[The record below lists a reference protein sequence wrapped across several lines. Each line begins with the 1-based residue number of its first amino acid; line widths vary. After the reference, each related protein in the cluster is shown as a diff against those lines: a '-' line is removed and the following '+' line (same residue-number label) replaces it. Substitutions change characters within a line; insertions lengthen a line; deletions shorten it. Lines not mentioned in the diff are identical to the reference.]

1 MATVRLALQGGSLE
15 TCTTGQ
21 PRDFGPLPAK
31 PFSRIAYAAPHMVSD
46 PLTHRNP
53 WERPVVAWDAT
64 IEYRRHLWCHGL
76 GVAEAMDTAHRGR
89 GLDWPT
95 ALELVRL
102 SLDAAKDFPGAR
114 LVAGAGTDH
123 LVPGS
128 SQTLDDVI
136 DGYET
141 QCDAIEK
148 LGGRIV
154 LMASRGLARV
164 ARGPDD
170 YRRVYG
176 RILSQ
181 VKEPVILHWLG
192 PMFDTLLAGY
202 WGYDHLD
209 DATAVCLEI
218 METHAAKI
226 DGIKL
231 SLLDR
236 DRETALRRKLPG
248 GVRMYTGDDFNYP
261 DLILGDEA
269 GYSDAL
275 LGIFDPIAPAAAA
288 ALATL
293 GEGDTGRYFD
303 IFESTL
309 PLARHIF
316 KTPTQYFKTG
326 VVFMA
331 YLNGHQPHFAMLAGQ
346 QSARSLPH
354 LCEIFRLADQAGLLV
369 DPDAAAERLK
379 RLLAVYGVEG

>member
-1 MATVRLALQGGSLE
+1 MATVRLAVQGGFLE
-15 TCTTGQ
+15 KYATRL
-21 PRDFGPLPAK
+21 PRDFGPP
-31 PFSRIAYAAPHMVSD
+31 PGTPPSRMAYAAPHMVSD
-46 PLTHRNP
+46 PLTHNNP
-53 WERPVVAWDAT
+53 WEQPVVAWEAT
-64 IEYRRHLWCHGL
+64 IEYRRHLWRHGL

-102 SLDAAKDFPGAR
+102 SIEASKDFPGAR

-128 SQTLDDVI
+128 SQTLDAVI
-136 DGYET
+136 RGYET
-141 QCDAIEK
+141 QCGEIEK

-164 ARGPDD
+164 ATSPDD
-170 YRRVYG
+170 YGRVYG

-181 VKEPVILHWLG
+181 VREPVILHWLG
-192 PMFDTLLAGY
+192 AMFDPLLAGY
-202 WGYDHLD
+202 WGVDDLD
-209 DATAVCLEI
+209 DATAICLDI
-218 METHAAKI
+218 MRTHADKI
-226 DGIKL
+226 DGIKM
-231 SLLDR
+231 SLLDK
-236 DRETALRRKLPG
+236 DREIALRRKLPE

-261 DLILGDEA
+261 ELIAGDHA
-269 GYSDAL
+269 GHSDAL
-275 LGIFDPIAPAAAA
+275 LGIFDPIAPAAGA
-288 ALATL
+288 ALAAL
-293 GEGDTGRYFD
+293 GEGDPGRYRD
-303 IFESTL
+303 ILEPTV

-331 YLNGHQPHFAMLAGQ
+331 YLNGHQPHFVMLAGQ

>member
-1 MATVRLALQGGSLE
+1 MATVRLAVQGGFLE
-15 TCTTGQ
+15 KYSTRQ
-21 PRDFGPLPAK
+21 PRDFGPPAGT
-31 PFSRIAYAAPHMVSD
+31 PSARIAYAAPHMVSD
-46 PLTHRNP
+46 PLTHNNP
-53 WERPVVAWDAT
+53 WEQPVVAWEAT
-64 IEYRRHLWCHGL
+64 IKYRRHLWRHGL

-102 SLDAAKDFPGAR
+102 SIEASKDFPGAR

-136 DGYET
+136 RGYET
-141 QCDAIEK
+141 QCGEIEK

-164 ARGPDD
+164 ATSPDD
-170 YRRVYG
+170 YVRIYG

-181 VKEPVILHWLG
+181 VREPVILHWLG
-192 PMFDTLLAGY
+192 DMFDPLLAAY
-202 WGYDHLD
+202 WGRDDLD
-209 DATAVCLEI
+209 DATAVCLDI
-218 METHAAKI
+218 MRAHVDKV

-231 SLLDR
+231 SLLDK
-236 DRETALRRKLPG
+236 DREIALRRVLPE

-261 DLILGDEA
+261 DLIAGDDV
-269 GYSDAL
+269 GYSEAL
-275 LGIFDPIAPAAAA
+275 LGIFDPIAPAAGA
-288 ALATL
+288 ALAAL
-293 GEGDTGRYFD
+293 GQGDRGRYRE
-303 IFESTL
+303 ILEPTV

-316 KTPTQYFKTG
+316 KAPTQFFKTG

-331 YLNGHQPHFAMLAGQ
+331 YLNGHQPHFIMLAGQ

-354 LCEIFRLADQAGLLV
+354 LCEVFRLADQAGLLV

-379 RLLAVYGVEG
+379 RLLAIYGVEE